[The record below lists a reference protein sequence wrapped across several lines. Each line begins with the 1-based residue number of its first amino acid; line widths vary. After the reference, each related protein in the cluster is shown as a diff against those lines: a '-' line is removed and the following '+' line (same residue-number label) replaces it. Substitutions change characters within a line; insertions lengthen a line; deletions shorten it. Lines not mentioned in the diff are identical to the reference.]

1 MIMDKQA
8 FIQLGDKTTDGIA
21 TEHDLLL
28 YKERIQRAARI
39 KTIHIYNRKAF
50 RNLATAC
57 LALIVTAFGAIFYNN
72 HPKPSKVENRTQ
84 NGDFVSGGSKA
95 VLLLVDGTRV
105 LLGDADHGE
114 IAAERGISITET
126 TDGQLIYKANN
137 PVLAHKRSEEAV
149 AYHTISTPK
158 DGQYQVSLSDG
169 TIVWLNASSSLKF
182 PILFTAKQQNVKLTG
197 EAYFEVAEQRDRPFV
212 VEAAGMKVEAIGANF
227 NVMAYPDRQYI
238 STMPVEGAVK
248 VIKNKKSRILLPGE
262 QAHVTETIQ
271 VVHANA
277 EAIEWKRRFNRTSH

>member
-1 MIMDKQA
+1 MDKQA

-21 TEHDLLL
+21 TEHELLL

-39 KTIHIYNRKAF
+39 KTIRIYNKKAF
-50 RNLATAC
+50 RYLAIAC
-57 LALIVTAFGAIFYNN
+57 LALIVTAVGAIFYNN
-72 HPKPSKVENRTQ
+72 HPKPSKYGTRTQ
-84 NGDFVSGGSKA
+84 NGDFVSAGSEA
-95 VLLLVDGTRV
+95 VLLLADGSRV

-114 IAAERGISITET
+114 IVAERGISITET
-126 TDGQLIYKANN
+126 TDGQLIYKAND
-137 PVLAHKRSEEAV
+137 PVLAGKGPEEAV

-158 DGQYQVSLSDG
+158 DGQYQVSLPDG
-169 TIVWLNASSSLKF
+169 TMVWLNASSSLKF
-182 PILFTAKQQNVKLTG
+182 PILFTAKQQNVQLTG

-248 VIKNKKSRILLPGE
+248 VIKNKKSRILLPGQ
-262 QAHVTETIQ
+262 QARVTQTIQ
-271 VVHANA
+271 VVHATA
-277 EAIEWKRRFNRTSH
+277 EAIEWKRGFNRTSH